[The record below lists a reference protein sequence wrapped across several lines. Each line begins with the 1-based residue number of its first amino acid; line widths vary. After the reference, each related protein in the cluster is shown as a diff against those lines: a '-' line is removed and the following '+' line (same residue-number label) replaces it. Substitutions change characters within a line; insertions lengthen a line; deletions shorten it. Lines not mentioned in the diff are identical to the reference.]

1 MIAHKFMK
9 IVFWKIFLRLP
20 HNILDNDLIAQALL
34 LDIKFLICCGWT
46 WQGGSVLQSFM
57 LSISCYSKWRP
68 LIFYT
73 NGIIL
78 YTGSY
83 AFFSEN
89 LQLKVLYFS
98 IVKFTMLFCMICH
111 FQCGNKCGNE
121 QLFMLPQHSPTSV
134 QGMVHS
140 GIKQLLN
147 TISQ

>member
-1 MIAHKFMK
+1 
-9 IVFWKIFLRLP
+9 
-20 HNILDNDLIAQALL
+20 
-34 LDIKFLICCGWT
+34 
-46 WQGGSVLQSFM
+46 M

-78 YTGSY
+78 YTGPY

-98 IVKFTMLFCMICH
+98 IVKFTMLFCMICHFQCGNKCGNEQLCH

>member
-1 MIAHKFMK
+1 MNDCTQIHKDSFC
-9 IVFWKIFLRLP
+9 KIFLIMP
-20 HNILDNDLIAQALL
+20 HNILDIDQIAQALL
-34 LDIKFLICCGWT
+34 LDIEFLICYVWT

-73 NGIIL
+73 IDIIL
-78 YTGSY
+78 
-83 AFFSEN
+83 
-89 LQLKVLYFS
+89 LYFS
-98 IVKFTMLFCMICH
+98 IVKFTMLFCMTCH
-111 FQCGNKCGNE
+111 FECGNKCGNE

-147 TISQ
+147 TISL